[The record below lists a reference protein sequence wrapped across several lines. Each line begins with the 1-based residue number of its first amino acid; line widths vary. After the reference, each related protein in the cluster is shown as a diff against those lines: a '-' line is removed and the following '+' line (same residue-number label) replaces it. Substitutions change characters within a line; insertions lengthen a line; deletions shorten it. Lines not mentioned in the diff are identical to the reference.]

1 MVTSRYQFM
10 NLKFV
15 YLSKKHANR
24 TPTFGNSSGI
34 QKRLQKR
41 FRYDLD
47 FSCWT
52 SHGKNICFTEI
63 FCNHPEKGG
72 KMSQKQSTSACTRI
86 NIHSEIGKEN
96 KARILKSY
104 NLLIFTIK
112 PPPKRWN
119 DDENETLHWIMR
131 WGWMRWK
138 RNLALNNEMRMNE
151 MKMKPCI

>member
-1 MVTSRYQFM
+1 M
-10 NLKFV
+10 NLKCL

-34 QKRLQKR
+34 QKTAEGGSGTTLIS
-41 FRYDLD
+41 LA
-47 FSCWT
+47 WT

-96 KARILKSY
+96 KARISKSY

-112 PPPKRWN
+112 PPQK
-119 DDENETLHWIMR
+119 DEM
-131 WGWMRWK
+131 M
-138 RNLALNNEMRMNE
+138 
-151 MKMKPCI
+151 MKTKPCIE